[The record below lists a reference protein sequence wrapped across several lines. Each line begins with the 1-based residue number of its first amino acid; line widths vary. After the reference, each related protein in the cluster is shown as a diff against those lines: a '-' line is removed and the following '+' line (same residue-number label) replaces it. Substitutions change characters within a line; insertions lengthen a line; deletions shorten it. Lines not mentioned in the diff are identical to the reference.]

1 MTHLVTEIRRYG
13 VIMTPL
19 VTEIRRYGVIMI
31 LLVTKTGRL
40 WCHNDTSC
48 Y

>member
-1 MTHLVTEIRRYG
+1 MTPLVTEIRRYG

-19 VTEIRRYGVIMI
+19 VTEIRRYGVIMTP
-31 LLVTKTGRL
+31 LVTENRKI
-40 WCHNDTSC
+40 WYHYDTSC

>member
-1 MTHLVTEIRRYG
+1 MFVLNVLLKLEDMVTHLVTEIRRHG

-19 VTEIRRYGVIMI
+19 ITETGRYG
-31 LLVTKTGRL
+31 
-40 WCHNDTSC
+40 DTSC